1 VNRLSLNGFDVR
13 VSKYKVT
20 IYDPEDKLSDAAAET
35 IATYLYKEG
44 FITKTEFPVEIVKE
58 ENE

>member
-1 VNRLSLNGFDVR
+1 MKHLSLNGFDVR

-20 IYDPEDKLSDAAAET
+20 IYDPKGKLSDEEAEN

-44 FITKTEFPVEIVKE
+44 FIIKTEFPVEIVKE
-58 ENE
+58 DE